1 MADAADKNPKG
12 SLAKGNAPH
21 EKDVIYNG
29 TADEKIAAWLRA
41 IADDSHGK
49 TWMSDLVPLLRV
61 HSVRPNDPRP
71 AVSFTFT
78 VQHEHCNNMGTMHGG
93 CTSTLFDICTTLPV
107 AFALRPGTWEMLGVT
122 RTLNVSYMLPVFGG
136 DEVLIECEILQIGK
150 KLAALRGVMRRKGDG
165 AIVATCEHG
174 KLERPDADW
183 HQAQNRVVPEWGGSL
198 EYRQIDVRCT
208 KNLDQ
213 VIHSIADENKGLHG
227 LIAAA
232 GIQQVTPAVDYTI
245 EDARKMMDVNYT
257 GVFMT
262 ATATARAMFKHKS
275 RGSMCLIA
283 SMSGLVANKGLICP
297 VYNSS
302 KAAVIQLARNLAMEW
317 SPNIRV
323 NCLSPGHTL
332 TPMVLKNFEED
343 PGLRD
348 KWCSE
353 NMMGRL
359 AETSEY
365 KGAALFLLSNASSFM
380 TGGNMVIDGGHTAW

>member
-1 MADAADKNPKG
+1 MSIRAGLARVQPRSVNLGAGVRLCGQTLCNPARSNTIRPSLPATAIG
-12 SLAKGNAPH
+12 SLRVADTQRRFLNGLPKHAEVGN
-21 EKDVIYNG
+21 KRF
-29 TADEKIAAWLRA
+29 ADFDLAGRTFVVTGGARGLGLALAESLVEAG
-41 IADDSHGK
+41 GK
-49 TWMSDLVPLLRV
+49 VYCLDR
-61 HSVRPNDPRP
+61 
-71 AVSFTFT
+71 
-78 VQHEHCNNMGTMHGG
+78 
-93 CTSTLFDICTTLPV
+93 
-107 AFALRPGTWEMLGVT
+107 
-122 RTLNVSYMLPVFGG
+122 
-136 DEVLIECEILQIGK
+136 
-150 KLAALRGVMRRKGDG
+150 
-165 AIVATCEHG
+165 
-174 KLERPDADW
+174 LERPDADW
-183 HQAQNRVVPEWGGSL
+183 HQAQSRVVPEWGGSL

-208 KNLDQ
+208 ENLNN
-213 VIHSIADENKGLHG
+213 VIESIADENNGLHG

-232 GIQQVTPAVDYTI
+232 GIQQVTPAVEYTI
-245 EDARKMMDVNYT
+245 EDARKMMDVNFT

-302 KAAVIQLARNLAMEW
+302 KAALIQLARNLAMEW

-380 TGGNMVIDGGHTAW
+380 TGGNLVIDGGHTAW